1 MNLSLDKIEMYMRDN
16 FFKYKVKI
24 MIFKKKNSLVF
35 FFINKEME
43 EIYNYKE

>member
-24 MIFKKKNSLVF
+24 MIFKKKIINI
-35 FFINKEME
+35 FFIYKEME